1 MPSATFERTCCH
13 WSIIVG
19 NDDVNDGDSDDGDDA
34 EDNDKSGD
42 DDIEMEEEAANK
54 VLPEDLRATSNLQNS
69 SRTLIEQSRILMMAM
84 DIVIIMK
91 VCWIKIINLCTFVFA
106 VHRKK
111 ISIT

>member
-1 MPSATFERTCCH
+1 M
-13 WSIIVG
+13 G
-19 NDDVNDGDSDDGDDA
+19 NGDVNDGDSDDGDDA

-84 DIVIIMK
+84 NVVIIMK
-91 VCWIKIINLCTFVFA
+91 MC
-106 VHRKK
+106 
-111 ISIT
+111 